1 VCGRYNV
8 TPDAEAFLA
17 AFDIARGLDSLPQ
30 GPLFN
35 VAPGDGRRVTM
46 VPIVRDTDDGREL
59 AMVRWPLLPFWAKG
73 KPIRFNTANAKGE
86 TVADKPAYRVP
97 WRSRRCLIPAH
108 GYYEW
113 QKAAGR
119 AAKQPFHIGLRN
131 GALFAFGG
139 LWDRSRADGGDAV
152 ESCTIVTTE
161 PTEALRSI
169 HDRMP
174 VIVPPAGYEDWLTGS
189 TRAAAQWIRPFAADE
204 MEWYPV
210 STYVNNPQHDDPRC
224 IEPLAGA
231 NGS

>member
-119 AAKQPFHIGLRN
+119 AAT
-131 GALFAFGG
+131 AL
-139 LWDRSRADGGDAV
+139 
-152 ESCTIVTTE
+152 
-161 PTEALRSI
+161 P
-169 HDRMP
+169 
-174 VIVPPAGYEDWLTGS
+174 Y
-189 TRAAAQWIRPFAADE
+189 RAAKRCAIRVRRLVGSFPGRWWRRRGVLHHRHYRTHRGVAQH
-204 MEWYPV
+204 
-210 STYVNNPQHDDPRC
+210 S
-224 IEPLAGA
+224 
-231 NGS
+231 